1 MKKILYLLL
10 YFFIIKILPAN
21 GTNLFFF
28 EGNYKW
34 ILYLFFAVLGIF
46 LFWKEL
52 YDDSCQLAY
61 KKIVSKSVAPAI
73 AILFF
78 YGLFSL
84 VLVHSVDFYSYTNI
98 FSNIISAI
106 FFVPLAE
113 ELAYRYCL
121 ILIPINN
128 IYRIILLIISIFL
141 FTFGHIA
148 SVDYSLILLIPF
160 LFMSVVFSYT
170 YIKQKNIWYSILSHA
185 FYNSFVILFS
195 IIIN

>member
-10 YFFIIKILPAN
+10 YFFIIKIIPSN

-28 EGNYKW
+28 ERNYNW

-52 YDDSCQLAY
+52 YEDSCQLAY

-73 AILFF
+73 AVLFF

-98 FSNIISAI
+98 FSNISAI
-106 FFVPLAE
+106 FFVPLTE

-128 IYRIILLIISIFL
+128 IYRIILLLTSIFL

-170 YIKQKNIWYSILSHA
+170 YIKQKNIWYSILCHA
-185 FYNSFVILFS
+185 FYNFLVILFS
-195 IIIN
+195 IIID